1 MSRFDGQH
9 YKGYMKDVRAEKR
22 AEAEA
27 RDLATPEGRR
37 RKDREVVE

>member
-1 MSRFDGQH
+1 MSRFNGQH

-27 RDLATPEGRR
+27 RDLVTPEGRR
-37 RKDREVVE
+37 RKDRVAVE

>member
-1 MSRFDGQH
+1 MSRFNGQH

-27 RDLATPEGRR
+27 RDPVTPEGRR
-37 RKDREVVE
+37 RKDREVAE

>member
-1 MSRFDGQH
+1 MSRFNGQH

-27 RDLATPEGRR
+27 RDLVTPEGRR
-37 RKDREVVE
+37 REDREVAE